1 MKPTNAAPAQGG
13 AKDQVNRLLTLVP
26 YLHGRDGVRLDEAAA
41 ALGVPP
47 RQLMKDLKVLLMCG
61 LPGGYPDDLIDV
73 DLDALEGQEADG
85 VIRVSNADY
94 LARPLRLTPTEATAL
109 IVALRA
115 VRGGA
120 APETREVVDRALGKL
135 ETAAAEGS
143 GAGRIEV
150 DEQPSAEADVLR
162 QLRDAVERGRQVH
175 LTYWVPT
182 RDEATERL
190 VDPRSVVTSPGASYL
205 DGWCHSAEAPRLFR
219 LDRIHDLAVLDT
231 PVASHDDDPKD
242 VTDGFFRGSEDA
254 VLVTVELGPRAQWV
268 PEYYPVESVR
278 PLPGGASQIQ
288 MLVADE
294 RWLERLLLRLAPN
307 ARVVSPG
314 RVGDRVTATARRALG
329 LYAHDT
335 GVD

>member
-1 MKPTNAAPAQGG
+1 VSVTPSTPAPGG

-26 YLHGRDGVRLDEAAA
+26 YLHAREGVRLDEAAS

-47 RQLMKDLKVLLMCG
+47 SQLMKDLKVLLMCG

-120 APETREVVDRALGKL
+120 AASTREVVDRTLAKL
-135 ETAAAEGS
+135 EAAAAEGG
-143 GAGRIEV
+143 GAGRIQV
-150 DEQPSAEADVLR
+150 DEQPSEQAEVLHR
-162 QLRDAVERGRQVH
+162 LRGALERGRQVR

-182 RDEATERL
+182 RDEATERR
-190 VDPRSVVTSPGASYL
+190 VDPRGIVTSPGATYL
-205 DGWCHSAEAPRLFR
+205 DGWCHAARAPRLFR
-219 LDRIHDLAVLDT
+219 LDRIHDLEVLDA
-231 PVASHDDDPKD
+231 PAEAHEEAPKD
-242 VTDGFFRGSEDA
+242 VTDGFFRGSEEA
-254 VLVTVELGPRAQWV
+254 VLVTVELDPPAQWV

-278 PLPGGASQIQ
+278 PLTGGSSEVQL
-288 MLVADE
+288 LVADE
-294 RWLERLLLRLAPN
+294 RWLERLLLRLAPH
-307 ARVVSPG
+307 ARVVSPA
-314 RVGDRVTATARRALG
+314 RLGDEVMSTAQRALR
-329 LYAHDT
+329 LYRQH